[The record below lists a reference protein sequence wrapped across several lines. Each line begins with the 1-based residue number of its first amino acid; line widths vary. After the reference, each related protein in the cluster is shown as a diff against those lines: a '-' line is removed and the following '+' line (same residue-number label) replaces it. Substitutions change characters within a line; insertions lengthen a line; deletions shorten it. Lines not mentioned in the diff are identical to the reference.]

1 VQQVL
6 AISVNGLLRLQ
17 QPAEKSFRAN
27 CNPHAAVFE
36 FTNATPAQS
45 NFGAKHMT
53 PIKTATTIAA
63 TAASLALAALAS
75 AATPPAGSMGAAV
88 NGTDTVHCYGVNSC
102 KGTAD
107 CKTTDHECKG
117 MNVCKGHGFK
127 AMKANACLK
136 AGGTIGDLN

>member
-1 VQQVL
+1 MS
-6 AISVNGLLRLQ
+6 A
-17 QPAEKSFRAN
+17 
-27 CNPHAAVFE
+27 
-36 FTNATPAQS
+36 
-45 NFGAKHMT
+45 
-53 PIKTATTIAA
+53 IKTATTLAA
-63 TAASLALAALAS
+63 TAATLALAALAS

-88 NGTDTVHCYGVNSC
+88 NSADTVHCYGVNSC

-117 MNVCKGHGFK
+117 MNACKGHGFK